1 MEVTTTLVEG
11 LLLIKPK
18 IFPDNRGD
26 FFESYTESLFLKKG
40 ISHRFV
46 QDNQSRSHKN
56 VLRGMH
62 FQAAPFEQGKLVRVV
77 TGSALDVATDIRK
90 NSSTYLKSFSIILSG
105 SNNFMLWIP
114 PGFAHGFLS
123 LEDNTV
129 LLYKCTAPYNKDAEK
144 GIRWNDP
151 ELNIDWGISNPILSE
166 KDSQLPLLK
175 VYEASLTET
184 KMT

>member
-1 MEVTTTLVEG
+1 MEVTTTPIEG

-18 IFPDNRGD
+18 VFPDNRGD
-26 FFESYTESLFLKKG
+26 FFESYTESVFLKER
-40 ISHRFV
+40 IAHRFV

-62 FQAAPFEQGKLVRVV
+62 LQTAPFEQGKLVRVV
-77 TGSALDVATDIRK
+77 TGSALDVATDMRK
-90 NSSTYLKSFSIILSG
+90 NSSTYLKSFSVTLSG
-105 SNNFMLWIP
+105 INNLMLWIP

-123 LEDNTV
+123 LEDDTV

-151 ELNIDWGISNPILSE
+151 QINIDWGISNPLLSE
-166 KDSQLPLLK
+166 KDSKLPLFK
-175 VYEASLTET
+175 EYEARLTET